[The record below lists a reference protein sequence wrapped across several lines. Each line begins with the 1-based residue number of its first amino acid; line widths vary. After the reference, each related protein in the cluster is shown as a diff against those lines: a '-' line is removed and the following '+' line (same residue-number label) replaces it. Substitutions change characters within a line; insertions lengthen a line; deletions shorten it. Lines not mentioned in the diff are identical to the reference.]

1 MSKESKSSI
10 AKWRVPK
17 GPATH
22 VLMDGGILHVPD
34 SEIEEFHRAYIDSIN
49 SGLKLFVVE
58 QKTDRFKFFVDLDYK
73 APEKL
78 SDEDLNQFCSII
90 DDVVGSKCLVARA
103 QVRQVKG
110 DDGQPTLKSGVHL
123 HWPTVIVDRTRALNL
138 RSKIIEGL
146 GPGPWDKVIDAS
158 VYGGSGL
165 RMLWSHKKPSGD
177 PYVPVDTAYGR
188 TPETLELF
196 SVRTIQSQANFG
208 LELGGGEVETGPLQ
222 DYVRRYMAGQ
232 DRTHVKRVQRHEH
245 DGWYVQTDSKY
256 CENIRREH
264 KSNHVWFTIKSGRI
278 AQRCFDEECT
288 EFRGREHNL
297 PPTIVEQL
305 KDVAIVGSPVGTFLV
320 DILPDGPKGALQKV
334 REDGPSVLGTGPGKL
349 ESFFGQS
356 PHVRTVGFECWLGQ
370 PESG

>member
-1 MSKESKSSI
+1 MDKETESFHPVLRSVD
-10 AKWRVPK
+10 KWRVPK

-22 VLMDGGILHVPD
+22 VLMSGGILHVPD
-34 SEIEEFHRAYIDSIN
+34 SEIEEFHRAYIESIN
-49 SGLKLFVVE
+49 SGSKLYVVE
-58 QKTDRFKFFVDLDYK
+58 QKTERFKFFVDLDYK

-90 DDVVGSKCLVARA
+90 DEVVGSKCMVARA

-110 DDGQPTLKSGVHL
+110 EDGQPTLKSGVHL
-123 HWPTVIVDRTRALNL
+123 HWPNVIVDRTRALNL
-138 RSKIIEGL
+138 RSKIIESL

-177 PYVPVDTAYGR
+177 PYVPVDPAYGR
-188 TPETLELF
+188 TLETLSLF
-196 SVRTIQSQANFG
+196 TIRIQGNFES
-208 LELGGGEVETGPLQ
+208 ELGIPGACIDASPLQ
-222 DYVRRYMAGQ
+222 DYVRKYMAGQ
-232 DRTHVKRVQRHEH
+232 DRTHLKRVQRHEH

-264 KSNHVWFTIKSGRI
+264 KSNHIWFTVKSGRI

-297 PPTIVEQL
+297 PPSIVEQL
-305 KDVAIVGSPVGTFLV
+305 KDVAIVGSPVGTFMV
-320 DILPDGPKGALQKV
+320 DILPDRPAGAFQKV
-334 REDGPSVLGTGPGKL
+334 REDGPSVLGSGPGKL
-349 ESFFGQS
+349 ESFFGKP
-356 PHVRTVGFECWLGQ
+356 PHVRTVGFE
-370 PESG
+370 PSR

>member
-1 MSKESKSSI
+1 MSI

-22 VLMDGGILHVPD
+22 VLMDGGILHVP
-34 SEIEEFHRAYIDSIN
+34 ETEVEEFHRAYIEAIN
-49 SGLKLFVVE
+49 FGSKLYVVE

-90 DDVVGSKCLVARA
+90 DEVVGSNCLVARA

-110 DDGQPTLKSGVHL
+110 EDGQPTLKSGVHL

-138 RSKIIEGL
+138 RSKIIESL

-177 PYVPVDTAYGR
+177 PYVPLDPAYAK
-188 TPETLELF
+188 TPETLALF
-196 SVRTIQSQANFG
+196 SVRHQGNF
-208 LELGGGEVETGPLQ
+208 ETKLGIEESLDTSSLQ
-222 DYVRRYMAGQ
+222 DYVRKYMTGQ
-232 DRTHVKRVQRHEH
+232 EHTSIKRVQRHEH
-245 DGWYVQTDSKY
+245 DGWYAQSDSKY
-256 CENIRREH
+256 CENIKTEH
-264 KSNHVWFTIKSGRI
+264 KSNHVWFSIYSGRI
-278 AQRCFDEECT
+278 SQKCFDEECT
-288 EFRGREHNL
+288 EFKGPEHNL
-297 PPTIVEQL
+297 TPSIVEQL
-305 KDVAIVGSPVGTFLV
+305 KDVAIVGSPVGTFLL
-320 DILPDGPKGALQKV
+320 DILPDGPKGAFQKV
-334 REDGPSVLGTGPGKL
+334 RENGPSVLGSGPGKL

-356 PHVRTVGFECWLGQ
+356 PRIRTIGFDTN
-370 PESG
+370 

>member
-1 MSKESKSSI
+1 MSI
-10 AKWRVPK
+10 DKWRVPK

-22 VLMDGGILHVPD
+22 VIMSGGILHVP
-34 SEIEEFHRAYIDSIN
+34 ETEVEEFHRAYIEAIN
-49 SGLKLFVVE
+49 SGSKLYVVE

-90 DDVVGSKCLVARA
+90 DEVVGSKCLIARA

-123 HWPTVIVDRTRALNL
+123 HWPDVIVTRTRALNL
-138 RSKIIEGL
+138 RSKIIESL

-177 PYVPVDTAYGR
+177 PYVPVDSVYAK
-188 TPETLELF
+188 TPETLALF
-196 SVRTIQSQANFG
+196 SVRHQGNFSS
-208 LELGGGEVETGPLQ
+208 ELGTEGSLDTGSLQ
-222 DYVRRYMAGQ
+222 EYVRKYMAGQ
-232 DRTHVKRVQRHEH
+232 ERTHVKRVQRHEH
-245 DGWYVQTDSKY
+245 DGWYAQTDSKY

-264 KSNHVWFTIKSGRI
+264 KSNHIWFTIKSGRI
-278 AQRCFDEECT
+278 SQRCFDEECT
-288 EFRGREHNL
+288 EFKGPEHNL

-305 KDVAIVGSPVGTFLV
+305 KDVAIVGSPVGTFLL
-320 DILPDGPKGALQKV
+320 DILPDGSKGAFQKV
-334 REDGPSVLGTGPGKL
+334 RENGPSVLGSGPGKL

-356 PHVRTVGFECWLGQ
+356 PHIRTVGFD
-370 PESG
+370 PN